1 LDVVLQRGIEAV
13 SMREIMQLPH
23 LIVRI
28 QALCK
33 VYAIFALYH
42 PNHYRL
48 MFMTPCALC
57 HLDIMKIQQGNT
69 GQDAYAQLKLV
80 MKEAFDAELFKPD
93 ITNFELLAQTLWA
106 SAHAM
111 CSLEIALSHEMWIHW
126 VDIEARLRLMQTA
139 ILCGLLQHF

>member
-1 LDVVLQRGIEAV
+1 LDAVLQRGIEAV
-13 SMREIMQLPH
+13 SMREIMQLPD

-28 QALCK
+28 QAMCK
-33 VYAIFALYH
+33 VNAMFTH
-42 PNHYRL
+42 HYRL

-80 MKEAFDAELFKPD
+80 MKEAFDAVLFKPD

-106 SAHAM
+106 SAHAV
-111 CSLEIALSHEMWIHW
+111 CSLEIAPGHETWIHW